1 MPRKAI
7 SVSIRILAGV
17 RWIQIADGAQLPLEL
32 STELRETSQLYHSS
46 DLGHVEVREGGGEQG
61 DGVIQQRRVRLNNDM

>member
-32 STELRETSQLYHSS
+32 STELREIHSAQRAFTIKNQLK
-46 DLGHVEVREGGGEQG
+46 LKAIWALKQGE
-61 DGVIQQRRVRLNNDM
+61 

>member
-32 STELRETSQLYHSS
+32 STELREIHNA
-46 DLGHVEVREGGGEQG
+46 
-61 DGVIQQRRVRLNNDM
+61 QRTYNQESIKTQSYMGIETR

>member
-32 STELRETSQLYHSS
+32 SSELREIHGAKQALKH
-46 DLGHVEVREGGGEQG
+46 GR
-61 DGVIQQRRVRLNNDM
+61 